1 MNSCSDWPAFV
12 AARSALLI
20 IDVVR
25 DFCAPGGYA
34 DRAGMAIDTLRQPI
48 EAIVRVRAAARTAG
62 MTIIYTREGHR
73 PDLSDLTPAKR
84 RRAIRTGA
92 PIGAA
97 GPMGRLLIRGE
108 YGHDMVDELQ
118 PLPGE
123 PVIDKPGYGAFYQ
136 TDLEL
141 LLRNA
146 DIDTLV
152 ITGVTTNVCVQST
165 LREAIDRGFE
175 CITLA
180 DCCATSEMALH
191 EATLAMI
198 RDEGDIFGRIYTSD
212 EYVAMLAPEKVSL

>member
-1 MNSCSDWPAFV
+1 MSSATDWPAFV
-12 AARSALLI
+12 PERTALLI

-34 DRAGMAIDTLRQPI
+34 ERAGMSIANLRRPI
-48 EAIVRVRAAARTAG
+48 APIVYIREAARALG
-62 MTIIYTREGHR
+62 LTIVYTREGHR
-73 PDLSDLTPAKR
+73 ADLSDLTAAKR

-92 PIGAA
+92 PIGAS

-108 YGHDMVDELQ
+108 HGHDMVDELQ

-146 DIDTLV
+146 GVTSLV
-152 ITGVTTNVCVQST
+152 LTGVTTNVCVQST
-165 LREAIDRGFE
+165 LREAVDRGFE
-175 CITLA
+175 CITVE
-180 DCCATSEMALH
+180 DGCATSDMRLH
-191 EATLAMI
+191 EATMAMI
-198 RDEGDIFGRIYTSD
+198 RDEGDIFGRVMQS
-212 EYVAMLAPEKVSL
+212 EVLLREWAA

>member
-1 MNSCSDWPAFV
+1 MSSASNWPALMPQQT
-12 AARSALLI
+12 ALLI

-34 DRAGMAIDTLRQPI
+34 DRAGMRIDTLRRPI
-48 EAIVRVRAAARTAG
+48 APIVRVRDQARARG

-73 PDLSDLTPAKR
+73 RDLRDLTEAKR

-92 PIGAA
+92 PIGAP

-118 PLPGE
+118 PAPGE

-136 TDLEL
+136 TDLDL

-146 DIDTLV
+146 GITTLLL
-152 ITGVTTNVCVQST
+152 TGVTTNVCVQST
-165 LREAIDRGFE
+165 LREAIDRGYE
-175 CITLA
+175 CITLE
-180 DCCATSEMALH
+180 DCCATSDMALH

-198 RDEGDIFGRIYTSD
+198 RDEGDIFGRIMRSD
-212 EYVAMLAPEKVSL
+212 ALLAAWAL

>member
-1 MNSCSDWPAFV
+1 MSSASNWPALMPQQT
-12 AARSALLI
+12 ALLI

-34 DRAGMAIDTLRQPI
+34 DRAGMRIDTLRRPI
-48 EAIVRVRAAARTAG
+48 APIVRVRDQARAHG

-73 PDLSDLTPAKR
+73 RDLRDLTEAKR

-92 PIGAA
+92 PIGAP

-118 PLPGE
+118 PAPGE

-136 TDLEL
+136 TDLDL

-146 DIDTLV
+146 GITTLLL
-152 ITGVTTNVCVQST
+152 TGVTTNVCVQST
-165 LREAIDRGFE
+165 LREAIDRGYE
-175 CITLA
+175 CITLE
-180 DCCATSEMALH
+180 DCCATSDMALH

-198 RDEGDIFGRIYTSD
+198 RDEGDIFGRIMRSD
-212 EYVAMLAPEKVSL
+212 ALLAAWAV